1 MIKIQGAIPRHIGVA
16 VSGGVDSMAVL
27 HFLARNHDVTAYCF
41 DHGTEF
47 GGEALDFVAKYCEEN
62 RIPLQRGHIAND
74 CPKGVSRE
82 EHWRNERYAWF
93 KTFER
98 LIVLGHHLDDCVET
112 YVFNMCNGTAHHMPY
127 RHANAIRPFRLTRK
141 QELIMWANQHSV
153 PYLYDP
159 SNENE
164 EFTRNYVRHK
174 VVPTMLRVNPGLH
187 KVVQKQLMEQNSDT
201 QG

>member
-41 DHGTEF
+41 DHGTDF
-47 GGEALDFVAKYCEEN
+47 GAKALEFVAKYCEEN

-82 EHWRNERYAWF
+82 EHWRNERYAWL
-93 KTFER
+93 KTFDQT
-98 LIVLGHHLDDCVET
+98 IVLGHHLDDCVET

-127 RHANAIRPFRLTRK
+127 RHANCIRPFRLTRK
-141 QELIMWANQHSV
+141 PELVKWVNKNNV
-153 PYLYDP
+153 PYLDDP

-174 VVPTMLRVNPGLH
+174 VVPTMLKVNPGLH
-187 KVVQKQLMEQNSDT
+187 KVVKKQLMEKNLE
-201 QG
+201 

>member
-27 HFLARNHDVTAYCF
+27 DFLARNHEVTAYCF
-41 DHGTEF
+41 DHGTKF
-47 GGEALDFVAKYCEEN
+47 GAEALDFVAKYCEEN
-62 RIPLQRGHIAND
+62 RIPLQRGHITNT
-74 CPKGVSRE
+74 CPHGVSRE

-93 KTFER
+93 KTFEQ

-112 YVFNMCNGTAHHMPY
+112 YVFNMCNGTAYHMPY

-141 QELIMWANQHSV
+141 QELVKWVNKNNV
-153 PYLYDP
+153 PYLDDP

-187 KVVQKQLMEQNSDT
+187 KVVKKQLMEQAYDT